1 MTNSDIELLAG
12 TDFAKGCPTGTDEF
26 DLDREDVIEALEILN
41 NLEASKVD
49 GRIPLNKEYEI
60 ERTLFLLRS
69 AISYLKRIKY
79 FYLEAQDAA
88 RLAKEAQ
95 DAARL
100 AKK

>member
-12 TDFAKGCPTGTDEF
+12 TDFAKGCPTGTDEL
-26 DLDREDVIEALEILN
+26 DLDREDVIHALKILD

-60 ERTLFLLRS
+60 ERTLFHLRS
-69 AISYLKRIKY
+69 AIRFLERIQDFY
-79 FYLEAQDAA
+79 FDAEDAA
-88 RLAKEAQ
+88 ERI
-95 DAARL
+95 RL